1 MSKKVL
7 LVDDEKSIRESL
19 SKVLRT
25 EGYEVVPAEDGEEAI
40 QKLVHEPIDILVL
53 DIGLPVKDGW
63 ATLRWLAQVNPQFPV
78 ILITGRWK
86 QAELAEAAGVDVL
99 MEKPL
104 NVPQLLQHIRELL
117 QELPEVRVGNA
128 LSEACLAT
136 SRSSAN
142 RCSSVQRR
150 RTHPAG
156 RAILKIIDYEEENP
170 GGG

>member
-25 EGYEVVPAEDGEEAI
+25 EGYEVVPAEDGQEAI

-104 NVPQLLQHIRELL
+104 NVPLLLQHIRELL
-117 QELPEVRVGNA
+117 QQIPEVSGRKRPF
-128 LSEACLAT
+128 
-136 SRSSAN
+136 RSVS
-142 RCSSVQRR
+142 CDIEKFCEQM
-150 RTHPAG
+150 
-156 RAILKIIDYEEENP
+156 LKRSTTPYPSGEPRHSKNH
-170 GGG
+170 

>member
-1 MSKKVL
+1 MGKKVL

-25 EGYEVVPAEDGEEAI
+25 EGYEVVPAEDGQEAI
-40 QKLVHEPIDILVL
+40 QKLVQEPIDMLVL

-63 ATLRWLAQVNPQFPV
+63 ATLRWLAQVNPLCPV

-104 NVPQLLQHIRELL
+104 NVPLLLQHIRELL
-117 QELPEVRVGNA
+117 QEPPEVRGGKRPFRNVSCDIEKFCEQMLTRLTTPYPSGGPRH
-128 LSEACLAT
+128 T
-136 SRSSAN
+136 
-142 RCSSVQRR
+142 
-150 RTHPAG
+150 
-156 RAILKIIDYEEENP
+156 ENH
-170 GGG
+170 